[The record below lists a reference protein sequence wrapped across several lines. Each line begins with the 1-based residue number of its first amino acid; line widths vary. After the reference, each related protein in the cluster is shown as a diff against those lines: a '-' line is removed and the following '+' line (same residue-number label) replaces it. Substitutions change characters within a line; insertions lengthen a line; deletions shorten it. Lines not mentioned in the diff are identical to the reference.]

1 MTGNFFPT
9 NPHKTEC
16 QSSRCIRYPD
26 QDPIDYS
33 VGAPNVLN
41 QNGIMSGVVYLC
53 PNCFNELGTNDEL
66 YIHRG
71 YNLKLH
77 GYQFGE
83 KFGQTN
89 LAIDINGD
97 GYDDIVV
104 GAPLHSSNSVSIQY
118 TKSLIIQVDS

>member
-1 MTGNFFPT
+1 
-9 NPHKTEC
+9 
-16 QSSRCIRYPD
+16 
-26 QDPIDYS
+26 
-33 VGAPNVLN
+33 
-41 QNGIMSGVVYLC
+41 MSGVVYLC

-83 KFGQTN
+83 KYGQTN

-97 GYDDIVV
+97 GYDDLVV

-118 TKSLIIQVDS
+118 TKSLNIQVQQILADRHIADFTDN